1 MKKINITIISPGEEE
16 YPGCKDLLKT
26 YPEVNLVAC
35 YSNMDESGFK
45 SALESSDV
53 LLLDEAVIELEGP
66 EKVRAIH
73 AEHPGIRTLQI
84 IVKSSENNTMN
95 AISLGVRGVLERASL
110 VPMLRKA
117 ITVLYSGETWISR
130 DVVQSLHIQSR
141 YQDDR
146 SVWLAPTVSLPG
158 SNKLN

>member
-1 MKKINITIISPGEEE
+1 MKKINVTIICPWEEE
-16 YPGCKDLLKT
+16 YPGCEDLLKT
-26 YPEVNLVAC
+26 YPEINLVA
-35 YSNMDESGFK
+35 SFNGLDEAGHRR
-45 SALESSDV
+45 ALEGSDV
-53 LLLDEAVIELEGP
+53 LLLDEAVIELEGT

-73 AEHPGIRTLQI
+73 AAYPGIKTLQI
-84 IVKSSENNTMN
+84 VGKRSENNTMA

-141 YQDDR
+141 YLDDR
-146 SVWLAPTVSLPG
+146 SVWLAATVALPG
-158 SNKLN
+158 GNKLN